1 MVIDWEVERENGVKI
16 LFYLVALNILRFWDL
31 LIVEVEFVK

>member
-1 MVIDWEVERENGVKI
+1 MVIDWDVERENGVKI
-16 LFYLVALNILRFWDL
+16 LFYLVSLNILRFWDL

>member
-16 LFYLVALNILRFWDL
+16 LFYLVFLNILRFWDL

>member
-16 LFYLVALNILRFWDL
+16 LFYLVSLNILRFWDL